1 MRENLLFYDKKREKR
16 GCFRK
21 SREFRKRRIRRNLEK
36 GLEEDNFFSDL
47 IFFDIYFY

>member
-21 SREFRKRRIRRNLEK
+21 SREFRKEK
-36 GLEEDNFFSDL
+36 ED
-47 IFFDIYFY
+47 